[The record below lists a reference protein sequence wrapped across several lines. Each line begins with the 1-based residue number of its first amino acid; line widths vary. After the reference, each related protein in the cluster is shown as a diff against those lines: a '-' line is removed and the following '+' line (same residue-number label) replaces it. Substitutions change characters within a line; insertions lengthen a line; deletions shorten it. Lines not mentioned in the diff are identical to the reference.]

1 MLVRRVQLCGRTVRE
16 DAGTE
21 TEGDIVEVD
30 DVELSALQEPPYP
43 GAIEPRTTRLVRDE
57 TREPRRSCPDGL
69 HHQAA
74 RFRCGARLGPPAQD
88 PPRIPVVDD
97 GDVVATTNE
106 RARQALNPHGVPAK
120 VIRRVERRDHGEA
133 ERPSVYAVT
142 LRLIALLTR

>member
-1 MLVRRVQLCGRTVRE
+1 
-16 DAGTE
+16 
-21 TEGDIVEVD
+21 
-30 DVELSALQEPPYP
+30 
-43 GAIEPRTTRLVRDE
+43 VRDE

-133 ERPSVYAVT
+133 EGPSVYDVTSRSIARMTDVRAPSRPRRTTMPRKAAAVNEPICT
-142 LRLIALLTR
+142 IDPSMMRGRIRQVHDG